1 MKKNI
6 LLILILSSLTSFI
19 FPKDITPVLSIRY
32 DNLDSGINVS
42 DAIGLQMD
50 LDGDKFTGFDTDGND
65 YRIYVGWGF
74 ESFSGKIGF
83 GHDGTDGT
91 EYTIGANYEVIE
103 NISLDLDYVINTA
116 ENLRLALQINF

>member
-1 MKKNI
+1 MKKN
-6 LLILILSSLTSFI
+6 LLIILMVTSLTSLI
-19 FPKDITPVLSIRY
+19 FPKDISPVLSIRY
-32 DNLDSGINVS
+32 DNLAAGTTVS

-50 LDGDKFTGFDTDGND
+50 LDGNKFTFTGFDTDGTD

-74 ESFSGKIGF
+74 GKIGF
-83 GHDGTDGT
+83 GHDGTAGT

-116 ENLRLALQINF
+116 ENLRLALQISF

>member
-19 FPKDITPVLSIRY
+19 FPKDITPVLSLRY

-50 LDGDKFTGFDTDGND
+50 LDGNKFTGFDTDGTD
-65 YRIYVGWGF
+65 YRIYVGWRF
-74 ESFSGKIGF
+74 GKIGF
-83 GHDGTDGT
+83 GHDGTAGT

-116 ENLRLALQINF
+116 ENLRLALQISF

>member
-1 MKKNI
+1 MKKNM
-6 LLILILSSLTSFI
+6 LLILLLTSLTSLV
-19 FPKDITPVLSIRY
+19 FPKDISPVLSIRY

-50 LDGDKFTGFDTDGND
+50 LDGNKFTGFDTDGTD

-74 ESFSGKIGF
+74 GKIGF
-83 GHDGTDGT
+83 GHDGTAGT

-116 ENLRLALQINF
+116 ENLRLALQISF

>member
-1 MKKNI
+1 MKKNLLVI
-6 LLILILSSLTSFI
+6 LMVTSLTSLI
-19 FPKDITPVLSIRY
+19 FPKDISPVLSIRY

-50 LDGDKFTGFDTDGND
+50 LDGNKFTGFDTDGTD

-74 ESFSGKIGF
+74 GKIGF
-83 GHDGTDGT
+83 GHDGAANT

-103 NISLDLDYVINTA
+103 NISLDLDYVINTT
-116 ENLRLALQINF
+116 ENLRLALQISF

>member
-6 LLILILSSLTSFI
+6 LLILILSSLASLI
-19 FPKDITPVLSIRY
+19 FPKDISPVLSIRY

-50 LDGDKFTGFDTDGND
+50 LDGNKFTGFDTDGTD
-65 YRIYVGWGF
+65 YRIYVGWRF
-74 ESFSGKIGF
+74 GKIGF
-83 GHDGTDGT
+83 GHDGAAGT

-103 NISLDLDYVINTA
+103 NISLDLDYIINTA
-116 ENLRLALQINF
+116 ENLRLALQISF

>member
-1 MKKNI
+1 MKKN
-6 LLILILSSLTSFI
+6 LLIIIMVISLASLI
-19 FPKDITPVLSIRY
+19 FPKDISPVLSIRY
-32 DNLDSGINVS
+32 DNLDSVINVA

-50 LDGDKFTGFDTDGND
+50 LDCNKFTGFDTDGTD

-74 ESFSGKIGF
+74 GKIGF
-83 GHDGTDGT
+83 GHDGTAGT

-116 ENLRLALQINF
+116 ENLRLALQISF

>member
-6 LLILILSSLTSFI
+6 LLILIFTSLISLILSRDVS
-19 FPKDITPVLSIRY
+19 PVLSIRY
-32 DNLDSGINVS
+32 DNLASGIAVT

-50 LDGDKFTGFDTDGND
+50 LGSNRFTGFDTDGTD
-65 YRIYVGWGF
+65 YRIYMGWKF
-74 ESFSGKIGF
+74 GKVGF
-83 GHDGTDGT
+83 GHDGAAGA

-116 ENLRLALQINF
+116 ENLRLGMQITF

>member
-6 LLILILSSLTSFI
+6 LLILILSSLASLI
-19 FPKDITPVLSIRY
+19 FPKDISPVLSIRY

-50 LDGDKFTGFDTDGND
+50 LDGNKFTGFDTDGTD

-74 ESFSGKIGF
+74 GKIGF
-83 GHDGTDGT
+83 GHDGAAGT

-103 NISLDLDYVINTA
+103 NISLDLDYVINTT
-116 ENLRLALQINF
+116 ENLRLALQISF

>member
-1 MKKNI
+1 MKKN
-6 LLILILSSLTSFI
+6 LLIILMVISLASLI
-19 FPKDITPVLSIRY
+19 FPKDISPVLSIRY

-50 LDGDKFTGFDTDGND
+50 LDGNKFTGFDTDGTD

-74 ESFSGKIGF
+74 GKIGF
-83 GHDGTDGT
+83 GHDGAAST

-103 NISLDLDYVINTA
+103 NISLDLDYVINTT
-116 ENLRLALQINF
+116 ENLRLALQISF

>member
-1 MKKNI
+1 MKKN
-6 LLILILSSLTSFI
+6 LLIILMVISLASLI
-19 FPKDITPVLSIRY
+19 FPKDISPVLSIRY

-50 LDGDKFTGFDTDGND
+50 LDGNKFTGFDTDGTD

-74 ESFSGKIGF
+74 GKIGF
-83 GHDGTDGT
+83 GLDGTAGT

-103 NISLDLDYVINTA
+103 NISLDLDYVINTT
-116 ENLRLALQINF
+116 ENLRLALQISF

>member
-6 LLILILSSLTSFI
+6 LIILMFTSLTSLI
-19 FPKDITPVLSIRY
+19 FPRDISPVLSLRY
-32 DNLDSGINVS
+32 DNLAAGTTVS

-50 LDGDKFTGFDTDGND
+50 LDGNKFTGFDTDGTD

-74 ESFSGKIGF
+74 GKIGF
-83 GHDGTDGT
+83 GHDGATGT

-116 ENLRLALQINF
+116 ENLRLALQISF

>member
-6 LLILILSSLTSFI
+6 LLILILSSLASLI
-19 FPKDITPVLSIRY
+19 FPKDISPVLSIRY

-50 LDGDKFTGFDTDGND
+50 LDGNKFTGFDTDGTD
-65 YRIYVGWGF
+65 YRIYVGWRF
-74 ESFSGKIGF
+74 GKIGF
-83 GHDGTDGT
+83 GHDGTAGT

-103 NISLDLDYVINTA
+103 NISLDLDYVINTT
-116 ENLRLALQINF
+116 ENLRLALQISF

>member
-1 MKKNI
+1 MKKN
-6 LLILILSSLTSFI
+6 LLIILMVTSLASLI
-19 FPKDITPVLSIRY
+19 FPKDISPVLSIRY

-50 LDGDKFTGFDTDGND
+50 LDGNKFTGFDTDGTD

-74 ESFSGKIGF
+74 GKIGF
-83 GHDGTDGT
+83 GHDGAANT

-103 NISLDLDYVINTA
+103 NISLDLDYVINTT
-116 ENLRLALQINF
+116 ENLRLALQISF

>member
-6 LLILILSSLTSFI
+6 LLILILSSLASLI
-19 FPKDITPVLSIRY
+19 FPKDISPVLSIRY

-50 LDGDKFTGFDTDGND
+50 LDGNKFTGFDTDGTD

-74 ESFSGKIGF
+74 GKIGF
-83 GHDGTDGT
+83 GHDGTAGT

-103 NISLDLDYVINTA
+103 NISLDLDYVINTT
-116 ENLRLALQINF
+116 ENLRLALQISF

>member
-1 MKKNI
+1 MKKN
-6 LLILILSSLTSFI
+6 LLIILMVISLASLI
-19 FPKDITPVLSIRY
+19 FPKDISPVLSIRY

-50 LDGDKFTGFDTDGND
+50 LDGNKFTGFDTDGTD

-74 ESFSGKIGF
+74 GKIGF
-83 GHDGTDGT
+83 GHDGTAGT
-91 EYTIGANYEVIE
+91 EYTIVANYEVIE

-116 ENLRLALQINF
+116 ENLRLALQISF

>member
-6 LLILILSSLTSFI
+6 LLILILSSLASLI
-19 FPKDITPVLSIRY
+19 FPKDISPVLSIRY

-50 LDGDKFTGFDTDGND
+50 LDGNKFTGFDTDGTD

-74 ESFSGKIGF
+74 GKIGF
-83 GHDGTDGT
+83 GHDGTAGT

-116 ENLRLALQINF
+116 ENLRLALQISF